1 MPTATSRTARAAR
14 ILAVGIAAGLGIA
27 MIWANAISFDLEDWR
42 TYLAAAERVASGGPV
57 YDWSTGAEHV
67 YRYAPWFAY
76 ALVPFRAL
84 PPAIADATWTAF
96 VVAGVIAAV
105 APLVAHRTLAG
116 IGLALLAAGLL
127 TRVASTGNV
136 HPVLIAGLVLGL
148 HTRAGPILIA
158 AAASLKAVPILFAA
172 VYIAERR
179 WTALAVTLVV
189 TAILVAPMPWLGY
202 ELTPGPS
209 ESLFGISPLLWVIA
223 ALGSI
228 LVLGWLTLR
237 RSPYVAL
244 AAGVAAYL
252 ALPRAFL
259 YDITLVLPGIARSA
273 DPGGSSARPQSEDAL
288 PHADSVGDMDGD
300 DRRHGEPHRV
310 AGPATKEHGGK
321 QQRKVEDDAGRQDHP
336 DRRYDE
342 ADQGGAE

>member
-1 MPTATSRTARAAR
+1 MTSAPMSATIRLARLFAVAA
-14 ILAVGIAAGLGIA
+14 AAGLGIA
-27 MIWANAISFDLEDWR
+27 MIWANATSFDLEDWR
-42 TYLAAAERVASGGPV
+42 TYIAAADRVATGGPV
-57 YDWSTGAEHV
+57 YDWSTSAEHV

-84 PPAIADATWTAF
+84 PPGLADAAWTAF

-105 APLVAHRTLAG
+105 APLIAHRTLAG
-116 IGLALLAAGLL
+116 FGLALLAAGLL

-179 WTALAVTLVV
+179 WTALVVTLVV
-189 TAILVAPMPWLGY
+189 TAVLVAPMAWLGY
-202 ELTPGPS
+202 ELAPGPS
-209 ESLFGISPLLWVIA
+209 ESLFGVSPALWAIA

-228 LVLGWLTLR
+228 LVLGWLTMG
-237 RSPYVAL
+237 RSGYVAL
-244 AAGVAAYL
+244 GAGAAAYL

-273 DPGGSSARPQSEDAL
+273 L
-288 PHADSVGDMDGD
+288 V
-300 DRRHGEPHRV
+300 
-310 AGPATKEHGGK
+310 
-321 QQRKVEDDAGRQDHP
+321 RQD
-336 DRRYDE
+336 
-342 ADQGGAE
+342 AAQGSGSPREPGHD